1 MGLYCY
7 REKAY
12 EAGLYP
18 RHINL
23 NTHMPRRKKSS
34 LYGDLFDIAAMLPWW
49 AGLLLAVISFIGFHS
64 VAQMEMVPPSH
75 PREFG
80 QYFSHQLFRT
90 LSSIL
95 QYLIPA
101 IFCLGA
107 ATSFFSRLERRM
119 LFKQVHGEQITVAQ
133 LSWKE
138 FELLVGEAFR
148 QRGYTVAE
156 TGDGADGGV
165 DLVLTKSG
173 ERYLVQCKHWKSGAR
188 VSVMV
193 VRELLGVMTS
203 QKAKGGFVVASGG
216 FTKDAEEFAQKN
228 GINLTGRDELNRMI
242 QTAQTSIKNHRNL
255 TTPQTLPTE
264 PKAPPTKPSLS
275 PTCPICNA
283 DMVKRIA
290 TRGSNRGSEFWGCSR
305 FPKCRG
311 TISIS

>member
-1 MGLYCY
+1 
-7 REKAY
+7 
-12 EAGLYP
+12 
-18 RHINL
+18 
-23 NTHMPRRKKSS
+23 MPRRKKSS
-34 LYGDLFDIAAMLPWW
+34 IYEDLFDIAAMVPWW

-75 PREFG
+75 PTGFG
-80 QYFSHQLFRT
+80 QHFSRQLFRT

-107 ATSFFSRLERRM
+107 ATSFFSRLKRRM

-138 FELLVGEAFR
+138 FELLIGEAFR
-148 QRGYTVAE
+148 QRGYSVIE

-165 DLVLTKSG
+165 DLVLTKNG
-173 ERYLVQCKHWKSGAR
+173 ERFLVQCKHWKSGAR

-228 GINLTGRDELNRMI
+228 GINLIGRDELHRMI
-242 QTAQTSIKNHRNL
+242 QAAQTSIKNHRNL
-255 TTPQTLPTE
+255 TIPQQSPTE
-264 PKAPPTKPSLS
+264 QKTSQPAPVPP
-275 PTCPICNA
+275 
-283 DMVKRIA
+283 A
-290 TRGSNRGSEFWGCSR
+290 TPG
-305 FPKCRG
+305 
-311 TISIS
+311 